1 MFGFISYL
9 LKFLGEAIFLVGYV
23 SNGSSFLKPLSPK
36 EEAVYIEKCAQGDSE
51 AKNKLIEHNL
61 RLVAHIA
68 KKYTLK
74 GYDNDDIISI
84 GTIGLIKAVS
94 SYNPEKKVSLA
105 TYSARCIE
113 NEILMTIRQGKK
125 YQSEVLLQD
134 TVGKDKDGKEVSLM
148 DKIGSDEET
157 VFEEVNLNLRIKELY
172 RQMKEV
178 LSIREQKVLEMRYG
192 LYGSDVLTQKEISSM
207 LNISRSY
214 VSRIEKKA
222 IKKLFK
228 RMGGDE

>member
-1 MFGFISYL
+1 MIGLISWL
-9 LKFLGEAIFLVGYV
+9 LNFFGEAIFLVSYV
-23 SNGSSFLKPLSPK
+23 SSGNSFLKPLSAA
-36 EEAVYIEKCAQGDSE
+36 EENEYIEKFKNGDMD
-51 AKNKLIEHNL
+51 ARNKLIEHNL
-61 RLVAHIA
+61 RLVAHIS

-74 GYDNDDIISI
+74 GYDADDIISI
-84 GTIGLIKAVS
+84 GTIGLIKAIS
-94 SYNPEKKVSLA
+94 SYNPDKKVSLA

-113 NEILMTIRQGKK
+113 NEILMTIRRGKK
-125 YQSEVLLQD
+125 YQSEVLLHD

-148 DKIGSDEET
+148 DKIGSDEES

-172 RQMKEV
+172 VQMKAA
-178 LSIREQKVLEMRYG
+178 LSRREQKVLEMRYG

-222 IKKLFK
+222 IKKLLLK
-228 RMGGDE
+228 